1 MASTVER
8 TLEHTLDA
16 VLALACSK
24 TLYVYV
30 YIDVWHFICLCVER
44 YAYVLWMQVLALALV
59 KTLWMHFMCVTLYV
73 SFYMCHFMCVT
84 LYVSCVSKDTFEA
97 FDMCISKDTLEA
109 LYMCLHSHQP
119 SLDWCKCKNSCLKLQ
134 VSFVKEPYVCLDKR
148 AVVDS
153 CDMTFVKTW
162 LMRIIGLSLLSLLSP
177 MISGSFVSL
186 SPMMSGSFV
195 SFEPYD

>member
-1 MASTVER
+1 MS
-8 TLEHTLDA
+8 
-16 VLALACSK
+16 
-24 TLYVYV
+24 LYM
-30 YIDVWHFICLCVER
+30 C
-44 YAYVLWMQVLALALV
+44 
-59 KTLWMHFMCVTLYV
+59 HFMCVTLYV
-73 SFYMCHFMCVT
+73 SLYMSLYMCHLMCVTLYVSLYVCHFMCVT
-84 LYVSCVSKDTFEA
+84 LYMSLYICHFIYVTLYVSLYICHFICVTLYVSLYVSCVSKDTFEA
-97 FDMCISKDTLEA
+97 FDMCIIKDTLDA
-109 LYMCLHSHQP
+109 LHMCLHSHQP